1 MLKKIPSFVYWMLLA
16 VVVTA
21 VPLACSS
28 SSSSTTPTDA
38 HSESAPTDSTSPG

>member
-1 MLKKIPSFVYWMLLA
+1 MLKKIPTFVYWMLLA

-28 SSSSTTPTDA
+28 S
-38 HSESAPTDSTSPG
+38 DSTSPDANSEAGGSTMTNPG